1 MADRRMWSDALTR
14 QAMALSAEGLN
25 YTQIADRM
33 GWSLGQISK
42 VMANAKT
49 SYRYRADIVP
59 ADIGAV
65 ALKIAKENLA
75 REIQAAIAERDT
87 AVPFK
92 DGPLV

>member
-33 GWSLGQISK
+33 GWSVGQISK

-49 SYRYRADIVP
+49 GYRYSG
-59 ADIGAV
+59 GATPENPGDG
-65 ALKIAKENLA
+65 AMKAAKEALA
-75 REIQAAIAERDT
+75 WEIQAAIAERDT
-87 AVPFK
+87 APPFK
-92 DGPLV
+92 DGPLG